1 MVLVLTRKAGKSMQ
15 IGDNIK
21 ITFLDDKHKQ
31 VKIGIDVPDDI
42 EIWRNEIY
50 GKIQEQ
56 VWK

>member
-1 MVLVLTRKAGKSMQ
+1 MVLVLTRKAGKSIQ

-21 ITFLDDKHKQ
+21 ITFLDDKHNQ
-31 VKIGIDVPDDI
+31 VKTGIDVPDDI

-50 GKIQEQ
+50 EKIQEQ